1 MFYRTAHAGAALLLM
16 LAAVPCLASPLSVSG
31 PAKLR
36 SHAVVAVKSAVAT
49 GYNVLVVKY
58 PGGKFEKWGETEW
71 REYSNGGQF
80 NFVEQARGETTVMLF
95 DPSRNVYIE
104 LNLADGE
111 IRYGEAGQ
119 QFSFLYPITETLISD
134 QSGEAAP
141 AGETGAAAAA
151 QRVDY
156 TCEEGLPMSVLYEQ
170 VGDAGLA
177 TYTIDGSPEVLL
189 RQVPSGSGATYT
201 NGTDTIFTKGRQ
213 AVLETPSGLTR
224 CNQN

>member
-1 MFYRTAHAGAALLLM
+1 MFYRAAHAGAALLFM
-16 LAAVPCLASPLSVSG
+16 VAAVPCLASPLSAGG
-31 PAKLR
+31 PAKHR
-36 SHAVVAVKSAVAT
+36 SHAVVAVKSPVAT

-71 REYSNGGQF
+71 REYANGGQF

-134 QSGEAAP
+134 QPGDAAP
-141 AGETGAAAAA
+141 VEETGAAAAA
-151 QRVDY
+151 QRIDY

-170 VGDAGLA
+170 VGTLA
-177 TYTIDGSPEVLL
+177 WQPTRSTVHPRCCFDRFRPVLAPLTQMEPTRSSP
-189 RQVPSGSGATYT
+189 
-201 NGTDTIFTKGRQ
+201 KGVRRFWKLQQ
-213 AVLETPSGLTR
+213 A
-224 CNQN
+224 

>member
-1 MFYRTAHAGAALLLM
+1 MFHRAAQAGAALLLT
-16 LAAVPCLASPLSVSG
+16 LAVVPCFALPISADR
-31 PAKLR
+31 PATLG
-36 SHAVVAVKSAVAT
+36 AYTALLVKSAVAT

-58 PGGKFEKWGETEW
+58 PGGKFEKWGENEW
-71 REYSNGGQF
+71 REYTDGGQF
-80 NFVEQARGETTVMLF
+80 NFEEQARGETTVMLF

-104 LNLADGE
+104 INLADGE

-134 QSGEAAP
+134 QSGQAAP
-141 AGETGAAAAA
+141 GGETGDAAAA

-201 NGTDTIFTKGRQ
+201 NGTDTIFNKGRQ